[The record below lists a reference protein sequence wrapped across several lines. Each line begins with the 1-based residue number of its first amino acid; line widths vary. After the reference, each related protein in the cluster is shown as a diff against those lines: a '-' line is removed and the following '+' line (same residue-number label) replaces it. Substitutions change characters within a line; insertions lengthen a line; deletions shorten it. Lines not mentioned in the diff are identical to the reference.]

1 MGECCRRS
9 SHIGLPTTKSL
20 LDLKRFFYDFYD
32 ILFYRLILRTP
43 KRPQHTSSTKVQE
56 CEVPKTDALLSC
68 LPQVFPRTR
77 QTTAPHRAQAYTC
90 EPFPPIPSFPFNAL
104 TSHKTERSSCNTACR
119 NSGTVVLP
127 LRRTSTPRHILPHSV
142 GAGRPSLCLPTT
154 SPEQAGKVHASGRA
168 AATRSHGLGSFSPI
182 SVPCPFPAWASWR
195 PERG

>member
-1 MGECCRRS
+1 MIIGSPIWASVVVED
-9 SHIGLPTTKSL
+9 IGLPTTKSL

-56 CEVPKTDALLSC
+56 CEVPKTDALFSC

-104 TSHKTERSSCNTACR
+104 TSHKTDRSSCNTACR

-142 GAGRPSLCLPTT
+142 GAGRPSLRLPTT
-154 SPEQAGKVHASGRA
+154 SPEQAGKVYASGRVA

-182 SVPCPFPAWASWR
+182 SVPDPA
-195 PERG
+195 